1 MFQGMAI
8 DVLGDVFRDV
18 ARRRAFVGI
27 DFNRLEAMEGRAGFV
42 AVILKRIP
50 PHDVAN
56 DGPVFRWHEQE
67 QMPVRGAVMMRFHH
81 AKAVRLDAA
90 PMEFGT
96 DQGPKV
102 SQIGICLPGRGAV
115 ITRIGLAVMATGMHA
130 RGGRE
135 GVKLADMAHQIGNHF
150 KAANPNHEFSPTH
163 GGIGY
168 GAVS

>member
-27 DFNRLEAMEGRAGFV
+27 DFNRLEAMEGGAGFV
-42 AVILKRIP
+42 AIVLQCIP
-50 PHDVAN
+50 SHAFAN
-56 DGPVFRWHEQE
+56 CCPVFRWHEQQ
-67 QMPVRGAVMMRFHH
+67 QMPMRGSIMVRFDHT
-81 AKAVRLDAA
+81 KAIGLNAA
-90 PMEFGT
+90 AMEFGT

-102 SQIGICLPGRGAV
+102 SEIGMGLQGRGAV
-115 ITRIGLAVMATGMHA
+115 IAWIGLAVMATGMHP
-130 RGGRE
+130 GGRRE
-135 GVKLADMAHQIGNHF
+135 GVELADMAHQVGDHF
-150 KAANPNHEFSPTH
+150 KTANPDHQFSPTH